1 MDADVAI
8 RTATT
13 DDLDSIVTLWS
24 DLVAGQR
31 SHDSH
36 ILAAENESA
45 ARDVLSRYVVVND
58 VVVAEA
64 TETSDWSAG
73 VIVGFAMYHLEEGLY
88 EMDVT
93 RGVVENIYVI
103 PTARGRGIGSALMER
118 AEDDLREDGA
128 DTIILSVMATNR
140 RALEFYRER
149 GYEDQR
155 IVLERAL
162 DGESSE

>member
-1 MDADVAI
+1 MDDDVAI

-24 DLVAGQR
+24 DLVTDQR
-31 SHDSH
+31 RHDSH

-45 ARDVLSRYVVVND
+45 ARDVLSRYLVVND
-58 VVVAEA
+58 VAVAEA
-64 TETSDWSAG
+64 TETADWSAD

-93 RGVVENIYVI
+93 RGVVENIYVV

-118 AEDDLREDGA
+118 AEEDLRAEGA
-128 DTIILSVMATNR
+128 DTVILSVMAANR
-140 RALEFYRER
+140 RALDFYREQ
-149 GYEDQR
+149 GYEEQR

-162 DGESSE
+162 DEESTE